1 MRALLLLAAF
11 ILSIPIVAALEF
23 ESYQIT
29 SEAKDTTTE
38 EDYIITLRNNGDK
51 ELKSFFITF
60 PLDAQVLSV
69 RDSYG
74 DLAYTTERDKSLKL
88 SFTFAPSIR
97 PGEKRL
103 LFISIETDGRITWK
117 GDYYEYL
124 LVLTPKQ
131 DLLDFELVLKLP
143 SGANLYAP
151 REGFKVLV
159 PEAEFIEGYETP
171 TLSWK
176 RVLKADNPEVFL
188 VRYRAG
194 RANTLQTIGVALGA
208 LGAIGA
214 LTLIARKALA
224 IRHRKRAIAALKIL
238 NEREKRIL
246 EEIIKNDGIKQYVL
260 LERLDYTK
268 SSLSKILSK
277 LEARGLVRKKKIG
290 KINKW
295 YYNKEK
301 L

>member
-1 MRALLLLAAF
+1 MRALILIPLLLIPMAAA
-11 ILSIPIVAALEF
+11 VEF

-29 SEAKDTTTE
+29 TE
-38 EDYIITLRNNGDK
+38 VKELLTKEDYIIALRNDGGK

-60 PLDAQVLSV
+60 PLDAEVLSV

-74 DLAYTTERDKSLKL
+74 DLSYKAERDKSLTL
-88 SFTFAPSIR
+88 SFDFAPSIK

-103 LFISIETDGRITWK
+103 LFITLETKSRVSWK

-124 LVLTPKQ
+124 LVITPRQ
-131 DLLDFELVLKLP
+131 DLKDFELVLKLP
-143 SGANLYAP
+143 SGASLHSP

-159 PEAEFIEGYETP
+159 PEAEFVEGYPTP

-176 RVLKADNPEVFL
+176 RPLKADNPEVFL

-194 RANTLQTIGVALGA
+194 KSNIVQYIG
-208 LGAIGA
+208 I
-214 LTLIARKALA
+214 
-224 IRHRKRAIAALKIL
+224 AIAALAAAAALAMVTWKAFLAMQRSKAIDSLKIL

-246 EEIIKNDGIKQYVL
+246 EEIIKEDGIKQYVL

-268 SSLSKILSK
+268 SSLSKILTK
-277 LEARGLVRKKKIG
+277 LEARGLIKKKKIG
-290 KINKW
+290 KINRW

-301 L
+301 LS